1 MHTEDLNNANHKA
14 VKSYNNIICAVG
26 GVAIVQGDLSYL
38 QLAMHSLSH
47 LFFFQNV
54 EFFILVHIKLAFLI
68 LCVIDQAC
76 SVKMAGYWPSSF
88 FFIFIDQDEVEVH
101 ENAKKEQ
108 DQYPAIFTEQAW
120 SCNKGFIINMALSSI

>member
-1 MHTEDLNNANHKA
+1 MRIQFNNMHTEDLNNANHKA
-14 VKSYNNIICAVG
+14 VKNYNNIICAVG

-68 LCVIDQAC
+68 
-76 SVKMAGYWPSSF
+76 Y
-88 FFIFIDQDEVEVH
+88 
-101 ENAKKEQ
+101 
-108 DQYPAIFTEQAW
+108 
-120 SCNKGFIINMALSSI
+120 ALLTKLVRSRWLDIGQVLFLHFYRPR